1 MNEIINQK
9 LAEIL
14 EKGGELSWKGKY
26 FLIFEENW
34 NVNPDLEW
42 SGYTL
47 GKMTLPDSFV
57 PIARSMRVG
66 ELLDT
71 FLEIID
77 TDMQEKIIND
87 K

>member
-1 MNEIINQK
+1 MDDNIKQK
-9 LAEIL
+9 ICEIL

-42 SGYTL
+42 SGYVL
-47 GKMTLPDSFV
+47 GKMTLPGSFA

-66 ELLDT
+66 ELLGT

-77 TDMQEKIIND
+77 TDMQENIIND

>member
-1 MNEIINQK
+1 MENNTKQK
-9 LAEIL
+9 LCEIL

-34 NVNPDLEW
+34 NVNPDLEY
-42 SGYTL
+42 SGYVL
-47 GKMTLPDSFV
+47 GKVTLPDSFS